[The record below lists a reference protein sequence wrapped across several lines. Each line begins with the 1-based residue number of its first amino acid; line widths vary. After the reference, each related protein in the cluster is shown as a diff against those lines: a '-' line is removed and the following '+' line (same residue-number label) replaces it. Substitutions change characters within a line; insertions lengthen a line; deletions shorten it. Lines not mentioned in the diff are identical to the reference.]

1 MEKQQRTITGVGVG
15 GSASTDLCTCCLVSL
30 TSRTLLRPWS
40 PWGSLETAGIVNQ
53 RPRTPK
59 TLSVSHISVRSEI
72 RHSLVDPGCCSRK
85 SRAQLARPLTA
96 DSMRSTILMPRYS
109 QYKGLDMINTP
120 SQILDSSLTGITQV
134 IFVPP
139 IGRSLQHVARSDTV
153 FGQFHERL
161 FLYQLALVV
170 TQVGECKHRIRTGGR
185 TLTRVRIT
193 ITDSNTAFT
202 GVASTM
208 SLKAVR
214 VSISAFSTAVVA
226 ERDPTSEYAS
236 PTAQASEVVMMWGSG
251 RWGDGRR
258 AVGGRIVGRWA
269 LNNEVD
275 AERKSEQK

>member
-1 MEKQQRTITGVGVG
+1 M
-15 GSASTDLCTCCLVSL
+15 
-30 TSRTLLRPWS
+30 
-40 PWGSLETAGIVNQ
+40 
-53 RPRTPK
+53 
-59 TLSVSHISVRSEI
+59 
-72 RHSLVDPGCCSRK
+72 
-85 SRAQLARPLTA
+85 
-96 DSMRSTILMPRYS
+96 
-109 QYKGLDMINTP
+109 
-120 SQILDSSLTGITQV
+120 
-134 IFVPP
+134 
-139 IGRSLQHVARSDTV
+139 
-153 FGQFHERL
+153 
-161 FLYQLALVV
+161 
-170 TQVGECKHRIRTGGR
+170 
-185 TLTRVRIT
+185 RIT

-236 PTAQASEVVMMWGSG
+236 PTAQASEMVMMWGSG

>member
-1 MEKQQRTITGVGVG
+1 M
-15 GSASTDLCTCCLVSL
+15 
-30 TSRTLLRPWS
+30 
-40 PWGSLETAGIVNQ
+40 
-53 RPRTPK
+53 
-59 TLSVSHISVRSEI
+59 
-72 RHSLVDPGCCSRK
+72 
-85 SRAQLARPLTA
+85 
-96 DSMRSTILMPRYS
+96 
-109 QYKGLDMINTP
+109 
-120 SQILDSSLTGITQV
+120 
-134 IFVPP
+134 
-139 IGRSLQHVARSDTV
+139 
-153 FGQFHERL
+153 
-161 FLYQLALVV
+161 

-236 PTAQASEVVMMWGSG
+236 PTAQASEMVMMWGSG